1 MNPVFSRV
9 LLASEHSE
17 FDAGAEVVAFEL
29 AHRCRLPLRGVF
41 PVISNPEFES
51 VAPQMAAQVDAQASA
66 KREQI
71 LAKAKAEG
79 IELDLRTRHGLEPF
93 AEIVEEARHVGADLI
108 IIRRRGKRGL
118 FANLLLGEMAS
129 KVISHA
135 PCSVLIVPR
144 DAKMWSRKV
153 LLGVNPS
160 APDDGALDEAAGL
173 AIDCGVPL
181 LVVGVIG
188 HEGERGQIEQI
199 VHSAVARATALG
211 CKAQG
216 ECRLGKAHKEL
227 VEAAR
232 ASDADLIVVGR
243 HGGEHLERA
252 WIGGV
257 TQKVIGLA
265 QCPVLVHVAT
275 AKLNQYE

>member
-1 MNPVFSRV
+1 MASVFSRP

-17 FDAGAEVVAFEL
+17 FDVGAEALAFEL
-29 AHRCRLPLRGVF
+29 ARRCAVPLGCVLPV
-41 PVISNPEFES
+41 VSNPEFEAA
-51 VAPQMAAQVDAQASA
+51 APQIAAQVDAQASQR
-66 KREQI
+66 RERI
-71 LAKAKAEG
+71 LARANAER
-79 IELDLRTRHGLEPF
+79 IELNLRTRHGLEPF
-93 AEIVEEARHVGADLI
+93 AEIVEEARDAAADLI

-118 FANLLLGEMAS
+118 FANLLLGEMVS

-153 LLGVNPS
+153 LLGVNPN
-160 APDDGALDEAAGL
+160 APDDAALDEAAGL
-173 AIDCGVPL
+173 AIEFGVPL

-188 HEGERGQIEQI
+188 HEGERVQVDQ
-199 VHSAVARATALG
+199 VVRSAVERATALG

-232 ASDADLIVVGR
+232 ASGADLIVVGR

-257 TQKVIGLA
+257 TQKTIGLA

-275 AKLNQYE
+275 ETPK